1 MVEDGRLESKSF
13 LKGKDMVYV
22 HSCDFQGWLVKEV
35 YSFVVVIDGIM
46 HYKWVHEGVL
56 HCNGFTNTSMSKD
69 PLWAYC
75 MVRHP
80 HLKHWTPTKEL
91 CK

>member
-22 HSCDFQGWLVKEV
+22 YSCDFQGWLVEEV

-46 HYKWVHEGVL
+46 HYKW
-56 HCNGFTNTSMSKD
+56 
-69 PLWAYC
+69 C
-75 MVRHP
+75 MKVSYIVMALLIQACQKILLR
-80 HLKHWTPTKEL
+80 LIVW
-91 CK
+91 